1 MDKSMALM
9 MISMMFTM
17 IITTGMA
24 VFSAYIIV
32 QVFKKMVL
40 RRNITKAA
48 ILVQQGY
55 NIVSNRDHTFL
66 LKKESELV
74 FLGFFETRPKRKD

>member
-1 MDKSMALM
+1 MALM